1 MRRFEE
7 KRNDKGAIAIMT
19 SDLAAIGSI
28 DGVEAYLAASESAFP
43 DIRPGLAK
51 QVVWADPA
59 AKRQTSLAIVYI
71 HGFSASK
78 GEVRPLPDL
87 VANALGANLFYTR
100 LAGHGRS
107 GNAMAEASVTDWQE
121 DMREALDIAALLGE
135 RTLIIATSTGATLAT
150 WALSQPEWAER
161 VDGAVL
167 LSPNFRIRG
176 RGAFLLTAPLA
187 RLSAR
192 LILGRRRSF
201 APLNAL
207 HAAYW
212 TTDYPVCALLPVASL
227 VAKARLLPLETIAT
241 PTLFI
246 QSPEDQVVDARQTSA
261 VAARWGGPATILDP
275 GDIGDPY
282 GHVIA
287 GDALSPQTTDRLAKI
302 IIDWFNKANQYSDIK
317 T

>member
-1 MRRFEE
+1 
-7 KRNDKGAIAIMT
+7 MT
-19 SDLAAIGSI
+19 SGFSAIGST
-28 DGVEAYLAASESAFP
+28 DCVEAYLAASESAFP

-51 QVVWADPA
+51 QVVWADPL
-59 AKRQTSLAIVYI
+59 AKHRTPLAIVYI

-87 VANALGANLFYTR
+87 VATALNANLFYTR

-107 GNAMAEASVTDWQE
+107 GDAMAEASVDDWQE
-121 DMREALDIAALLGE
+121 DMREALDIAALLGD

-150 WALSQPEWAER
+150 WALSQPPLAARIE
-161 VDGAVL
+161 GAAFL
-167 LSPNFRIRG
+167 APNFRIRG

-187 RLSAR
+187 RLSSR

-227 VAKARLLPLETIAT
+227 VAKARSLPFETIPT

-246 QSPEDQVVDARQTSA
+246 QSPADQVVDARQTSA
-261 VAARWGGPATILDP
+261 VAARWGGPADILDP
-275 GDIGDPY
+275 GEIGDPY
-282 GHVIA
+282 GHVAA
-287 GDALSPQTTDRLAKI
+287 GDVLSPKTTDRLADI
-302 IIDWFNKANQYSDIK
+302 IIDWFNKANQWSDIK
-317 T
+317 E

>member
-1 MRRFEE
+1 
-7 KRNDKGAIAIMT
+7 MT
-19 SDLAAIGSI
+19 SGFSAIGCI
-28 DGVEAYLAASESAFP
+28 DGVEAYLDAGESAFP

-59 AKRQTSLAIVYI
+59 AKRRTALAIVYI

-78 GEVRPLPDL
+78 EEVRPLPDL
-87 VANALGANLFYTR
+87 VAAALDANLFYAR

-107 GNAMAEASVTDWQE
+107 DDAMAEVSVADWQH
-121 DMREALDIAALLGE
+121 DMREALSIAALLGE

-150 WALSQPEWAER
+150 WALSQPALAAGVE
-161 VDGAVL
+161 GAVF
-167 LSPNFRIRG
+167 LSPNFRIKG

-192 LILGRRRSF
+192 LILGHHRSF

-212 TTDYPVCALLPVASL
+212 STDYPVCALLPMASL
-227 VAKARLLPLETIAT
+227 VAKARSLPFETIPT
-241 PTLFI
+241 PTLFV
-246 QSPEDQVVDARQTSA
+246 QSPGDQVVDARQTAA
-261 VAARWGGPATILDP
+261 VVARWGGPATMLDP
-275 GDIGDPY
+275 GAVGDPY
-282 GHVIA
+282 GHVVA
-287 GDALSPQTTDRLAKI
+287 GAALSPQTTAQITKDI
-302 IIDWFNKANQYSDIK
+302 INWFNKLSQHSDIE